1 MAESEK
7 HSAGS
12 EKYRAGSEKYN
23 AVSEKYKKVLDR
35 LQTLCSKRECCR
47 SDVRKKALAALDGDG
62 EAADGIVESLVADR
76 FLDDLRY
83 ASAFAREKAALTGW
97 GGRKIEF
104 ALLGK
109 GIDRSTIAKALENVD
124 SGDASRKLTSVL
136 AAKYRSLKDDP
147 QAKLKLIR
155 FALGRGYEYDDIC
168 EAVELTIN
176 GDE

>member
-1 MAESEK
+1 MVESGK
-7 HSAGS
+7 HSAGTGKNNS
-12 EKYRAGSEKYN
+12 GSEKYN
-23 AVSEKYKKVLDR
+23 KVLDR

-62 EAADGIVESLVADR
+62 EAADRIVESLVADR

-109 GIDRSTIAKALENVD
+109 GIDRGTIAKALENVD
-124 SGDASRKLTSVL
+124 LGDAQRKLASVL

-147 QAKLKLIR
+147 QAKFKLIR
-155 FALGRGYEYDDIC
+155 FALGRGYEYDDIR
-168 EAVELTIN
+168 EVVDRTMS